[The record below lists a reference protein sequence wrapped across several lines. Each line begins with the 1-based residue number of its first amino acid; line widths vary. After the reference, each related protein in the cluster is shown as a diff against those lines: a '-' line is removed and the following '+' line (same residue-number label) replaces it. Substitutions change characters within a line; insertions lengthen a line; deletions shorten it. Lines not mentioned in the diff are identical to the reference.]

1 MKNRGGVYACRRVT
15 SSQGGCV
22 GGRGEVRPPRPRAPR
37 TTQKFTLIF
46 FLSRQNARRPPL
58 PRNPRSDRP
67 PPGGERASQ
76 AHAARGGTGQGAAG
90 PEITKRAGRERANAL
105 SARVALP
112 RVSPLL
118 ALSPFFP
125 LSPSL
130 PPHTGPLRRGRHR
143 RPEERGKPGRPHHP
157 GRPRRRLPPPRP
169 RGRGGLLHADRLP
182 HRPGRPV
189 LRGRPHPGR
198 GPAQGPGRHGRR
210 PAGRGCGHR
219 HHGRPGQGGRRLLHL
234 RGVRAQPHR
243 AAGGGR
249 QGPIRCGGLR
259 LRHLL
264 WRRFAAR
271 LRQGHRHHRQPGQ
284 LGRRQGL

>member
-1 MKNRGGVYACRRVT
+1 MLAARLSPAIRAPT
-15 SSQGGCV
+15 A
-22 GGRGEVRPPRPRAPR
+22 RPRAGSVPPKPMPR
-37 TTQKFTLIF
+37 
-46 FLSRQNARRPPL
+46 
-58 PRNPRSDRP
+58 
-67 PPGGERASQ
+67 
-76 AHAARGGTGQGAAG
+76 AAG
-90 PEITKRAGRERANAL
+90 PVKVRPGLRSR
-105 SARVALP
+105 SARGESE
-112 RVSPLL
+112 RM
-118 ALSPFFP
+118 LSPRESPCRACRPSCSEPLFP
-125 LSPSL
+125 SPSL
-130 PPHTGPLRRGRHR
+130 PPYTGPLRRGRHR

-189 LRGRPHPGR
+189 LRGRPHQGH

-219 HHGRPGQGGRRLLHL
+219 HHGRPGQGGRRLLYL

-264 WRRFAAR
+264 WRRVAAR